1 MRDMVLVLNFD
12 DAASRCVTRKL
23 RSERVFCKIVSGD
36 IRLEEIREQAP
47 LGLLL
52 CGGVTGEAPSGLDE
66 RVLGMDLP
74 ILALGDAAIPLLRSL
89 GGEAGESVSRGEV
102 LPLQYF
108 PSVLTDGIENG
119 ERLVP
124 AVRRFRLPPAVRCI
138 CLANETAI
146 GFAHEEKPLF
156 GFQFQAERN
165 DMEGAM
171 LLRNFALTVCGCTA
185 WWDDETFVARAV
197 EEIRRVAGDGRAV
210 CFMTG
215 GITSGVSALLAFK
228 ALGRQLQCVFVDT
241 GLLRDHESDDFLS
254 FYRDQVGMNII
265 RVPAEDRFLTALR
278 GISSA
283 EEKQRVIGE
292 LMRAVLNETVAKMG
306 PLDAVIRATCYNDIM
321 VGRSSTRLIAAESA
335 PEIRP
340 VRELFKDEIRRI
352 GDFMGIPPEIVS
364 RQPFPGSGLA
374 LRILGEVTPERLR
387 ILRRADA
394 IFRGEVQA
402 SCAGKRLWQYF
413 AVLAC
418 LPGQEGEYV
427 ICLRAVHAME
437 RSLAFAA
444 RLPYEVTENTVD
456 RIMKE
461 LPQVR
466 RVMYDL
472 TPSSNYAGIEWQ

>member
-36 IRLEEIREQAP
+36 IRLEDVREQEP

-52 CGGVTGEAPSGLDE
+52 CGGVTGEAPVGLDP
-66 RVLGMDLP
+66 RVLHMDLP
-74 ILALGDAAIPLLRSL
+74 ILALGDAAILLLRAQ
-89 GGEAGESVSRGEV
+89 GGEAGERIGQGEV
-102 LPLQYF
+102 TPLQYL
-108 PSVLTDGIENG
+108 PCALTDGVENS
-119 ERLVP
+119 ERLLPV
-124 AVRRFRLPPAVRCI
+124 VRQFRLPPSLRCI
-138 CLANETAI
+138 CRTEGAVI

-171 LLRNFALTVCGCTA
+171 LLRNFALSVCGCTA
-185 WWDDETFVARAV
+185 WWDDGAFVTRAV
-197 EEIRRVAGDGRAV
+197 EEIKRVVGGGRAV
-210 CFMTG
+210 CSMTG

-265 RVPAEDRFLTALR
+265 RVPAEERFLAALR
-278 GISSA
+278 GVSSA
-283 EEKQRVIGE
+283 EEKQRVIGD
-292 LMRAVLNETVAKMG
+292 LMRTVLNETVAKMG

-321 VGRSSTRLIAAESA
+321 VGRSSTRLMAAESV

-340 VRELFKDEIRRI
+340 VRELFRDEIRRI

-374 LRILGEVTPERLR
+374 LRILGEVTPERLH
-387 ILRRADA
+387 ILRRADT
-394 IFRGEVQA
+394 IFRSEVQS

-413 AVLAC
+413 AVLSAM
-418 LPGQEGEYV
+418 PGREEENV

-437 RSLAFAA
+437 RSLAYAA

-456 RIMKE
+456 RILKE
-461 LPQVR
+461 LPQVC
-466 RVMYDL
+466 RVVYDL